1 MQRQGRISYSFFNT
15 VVHAAAWQRAHAKL
29 IFIGYLK
36 ISCFYHVICEND
48 SVRPE
53 TEGHPSAAGKGGGKF
68 WQSTGVRIPSLP
80 LELMNNK
87 SNNKRTNYG
96 K

>member
-1 MQRQGRISYSFFNT
+1 MLQ
-15 VVHAAAWQRAHAKL
+15 
-29 IFIGYLK
+29 
-36 ISCFYHVICEND
+36 ICGN
-48 SVRPE
+48 SVCPI
-53 TEGHPSAAGKGGGKF
+53 TEGHPPAAGKGGVIF
-68 WQSTGVRIPSLP
+68 ASTGVRIPSLP

>member
-1 MQRQGRISYSFFNT
+1 MVPCSGR
-15 VVHAAAWQRAHAKL
+15 AKGARKTHFSRL
-29 IFIGYLK
+29 SK
-36 ISCFYHVICEND
+36 ISCFYHAICGND
-48 SVRPE
+48 SVRPA

-87 SNNKRTNYG
+87 LNNKKNELW
-96 K
+96 KMKLFK